1 MNRKNISRAL
11 TSVRFSAIAALAV
24 LALLFSASGAKA
36 GGCAANYPAGYKAS
50 TAPPIPFVSPSADAH
65 PTGEEYGGPASIV
78 GMWHLIYTATYS
90 TSGPL
95 PVPAIPRDHQV
106 PSSSSKP
113 LSIRWHAGRTE
124 FENAFLPPTGGNVCF
139 GVWKEIGENSI
150 KLHHIGLMF
159 DSEGK
164 VSFIFTVNEK
174 KIRSPRTVKPTRA
187 TSLSSSG
194 QVSTIKSASAPRYRL
209 DQRNHRRYPYQRRL
223 SKTQPEKMHAARLGE
238 GDCTSIP
245 SAIAALFS
253 QAAIR

>member
-95 PVPAIPRDHQV
+95 PVPAIPPGP
-106 PSSSSKP
+106 PSSFQFLETFKT
-113 LSIRWHAGRTE
+113 WHADGTE

-164 VSFIFTVNEK
+164 VSFIFTVDEK
-174 KIRSPRTVKPTRA
+174 NTVASNGETYKGYFTFKLWPGFYNQVGVGTP
-187 TSLSSSG
+187 LQEISG
-194 QVSTIKSASAPRYRL
+194 T
-209 DQRNHRRYPYQRRL
+209 
-223 SKTQPEKMHAARLGE
+223 
-238 GDCTSIP
+238 
-245 SAIAALFS
+245 IAATR
-253 QAAIR
+253 INVD